1 MESNPYNLKLL
12 DEKPSGYLDAD
23 EFFDLLKK
31 KKIPLADKDNLPRFA
46 NGNDIKMFKV
56 KRIGSGGSTPTVYKN
71 PTESKI
77 DEILDNMKNNNNSLL
92 GKEILKKKKAKI
104 LEIFDKAQDQVESRT
119 SIAEK
124 VAESL
129 DVSCN
134 RKLVRKVLA
143 EQRSTKL
150 EKLKKKSLI

>member
-1 MESNPYNLKLL
+1 MKSNPYNLKTL
-12 DEKPSGYLDAD
+12 DEKPSNYLDGD
-23 EFFDLLKK
+23 EFFNLLRK

-46 NGNDIKMFKV
+46 YGNNIQMHKV
-56 KRIGSGGSTPTVYKN
+56 KREGSGGATPTIYKI
-71 PTESKI
+71 PSETKLA
-77 DEILDNMKNNNNSLL
+77 EILINMKKNNNSLI

-104 LEIFDKAQDQVESRT
+104 LEIFDKAKDQAESRT

-134 RKLVRKVLA
+134 RKLVRKVLD
-143 EQRSTKL
+143 EQRSSKL
-150 EKLKKKSLI
+150 VKLKKIS

>member
-1 MESNPYNLKLL
+1 MKSNPYNLKLL

-23 EFFDLLKK
+23 DFFDLLKR

-46 NGNDIKMFKV
+46 NGNDIKMHKV
-56 KRIGSGGSTPTVYKN
+56 KREGSGGATPTIYKI
-71 PTESKI
+71 PIETKLA
-77 DEILDNMKNNNNSLL
+77 EILISMKNNNNSLL
-92 GKEILKKKKAKI
+92 GKEILKNKKAKI
-104 LEIFDKAQDQVESRT
+104 LEIFDKAKDKAETRT

-134 RKLVRKVLA
+134 RKLVKKVLD
-143 EQRSTKL
+143 EQRSSKL
-150 EKLKKKSLI
+150 EKLKKIS

>member
-134 RKLVRKVLA
+134 RKLVRKVLD
-143 EQRSTKL
+143 EQRSSKL
-150 EKLKKKSLI
+150 EKLKKIS

>member
-1 MESNPYNLKLL
+1 MKSNPYNLKTL

-23 EFFDLLKK
+23 EFFNLLKRK
-31 KKIPLADKDNLPRFA
+31 KVPLADKDNLPRFCSG
-46 NGNDIKMFKV
+46 NGIKMFKV
-56 KRIGSGGSTPTVYKN
+56 KRIGSGGATPTVYKN
-71 PTESKI
+71 LTESKI
-77 DEILDNMKNNNNSLL
+77 DEILDNMKNNNNSVL

-104 LEIFDKAQDQVESRT
+104 LEIFDKAQDQAESRT

-134 RKLVRKVLA
+134 RKLVRKVLD
-143 EQRSTKL
+143 EQRSSKL
-150 EKLKKKSLI
+150 EKLKKIS

>member
-134 RKLVRKVLA
+134 RKLVRKVLD
-143 EQRSTKL
+143 EQRSSELK
-150 EKLKKKSLI
+150 KLKKIS

>member
-104 LEIFDKAQDQVESRT
+104 LEIFDKAQDQAVSRT

-134 RKLVRKVLA
+134 RKLVRKVLD
-143 EQRSTKL
+143 EQRSSEL
-150 EKLKKKSLI
+150 EKLKKIS

>member
-134 RKLVRKVLA
+134 RKLVRKVLD
-143 EQRSTKL
+143 EQRSSNLK
-150 EKLKKKSLI
+150 KLKKIS

>member
-12 DEKPSGYLDAD
+12 DEKPSGYLDAN
-23 EFFDLLKK
+23 EFFQLLKR

-56 KRIGSGGSTPTVYKN
+56 KRIGSGGTTPTVFKN

-77 DEILDNMKNNNNSLL
+77 NEILDNMKNNNNSVL

-104 LEIFDKAQDQVESRT
+104 LEIFDKAQDQAESRT

-134 RKLVRKVLA
+134 RKLVRKVLD
-143 EQRSTKL
+143 EQRSSWL
-150 EKLKKKSLI
+150 IKLKKIS

>member
-12 DEKPSGYLDAD
+12 DEKPSGYLDGD
-23 EFFDLLKK
+23 EFFDLLKRK
-31 KKIPLADKDNLPRFA
+31 KVPLADKDNLPRFCNA
-46 NGNDIKMFKV
+46 NDIKMFKV
-56 KRIGSGGSTPTVYKN
+56 KRIGSGGATPTVYKN

-77 DEILDNMKNNNNSLL
+77 AEILDNMKNNNNSVL

-104 LEIFDKAQDQVESRT
+104 LEIFDKAQDQAESRT

-134 RKLVRKVLA
+134 RKLVRKVLD
-143 EQRSTKL
+143 EQRSSKL
-150 EKLKKKSLI
+150 EKLKKIS

>member
-23 EFFDLLKK
+23 EFFDLLKR
-31 KKIPLADKDNLPRFA
+31 KKIPLTDKDNLPRFA

-104 LEIFDKAQDQVESRT
+104 LEIFDKAKDQVESRT

-124 VAESL
+124 VTESL

-134 RKLVRKVLA
+134 RKLVRKVLD
-143 EQRSTKL
+143 EQRSSELK
-150 EKLKKKSLI
+150 KLKKIS

>member
-134 RKLVRKVLA
+134 RKLVRKVLD
-143 EQRSTKL
+143 EQRSSKL
-150 EKLKKKSLI
+150 VKLKKIS

>member
-23 EFFDLLKK
+23 DFFDLLKK

-104 LEIFDKAQDQVESRT
+104 LEIFDKAQDQAESRT

-129 DVSCN
+129 NVSCN
-134 RKLVRKVLA
+134 RKLVRKVLD
-143 EQRSTKL
+143 EQRSSNLK
-150 EKLKKKSLI
+150 KLKKIS

>member
-56 KRIGSGGSTPTVYKN
+56 KRIGSGGSSPTVYKN

-104 LEIFDKAQDQVESRT
+104 LEIFDKAQDQAESRT

-129 DVSCN
+129 NVSCN
-134 RKLVRKVLA
+134 RKLVRKVLD
-143 EQRSTKL
+143 EQRSSNLK
-150 EKLKKKSLI
+150 KLKKIS

>member
-1 MESNPYNLKLL
+1 MKSNPYNLKTL

-23 EFFDLLKK
+23 EFFNLLKRK
-31 KKIPLADKDNLPRFA
+31 KVPLADKDNLPRFCSG
-46 NGNDIKMFKV
+46 NGIKMFKV
-56 KRIGSGGSTPTVYKN
+56 KRIGSGGATPTIYKN
-71 PTESKI
+71 PTEYKI
-77 DEILDNMKNNNNSLL
+77 DEILDNMKNNNNSVL

-104 LEIFDKAQDQVESRT
+104 LEIFDKAKDQAESRT

-134 RKLVRKVLA
+134 RKLVRKVLD
-143 EQRSTKL
+143 EQRRTDL
-150 EKLKKKSLI
+150 DKLKKIS

>member
-23 EFFDLLKK
+23 EFFQLLKRK
-31 KKIPLADKDNLPRFA
+31 RVPLADKDNLPRFA

-104 LEIFDKAQDQVESRT
+104 LEIFDKAQDQAESRT

-134 RKLVRKVLA
+134 RKLVRKVLD
-143 EQRSTKL
+143 EQRSSELK
-150 EKLKKKSLI
+150 KLKKIS